1 MMPRGR
7 REHNSGLSRRETFLT
22 SKKGFPEDHGQQ
34 KEGRNNT
41 ILRKKETLCHSQ
53 LSSHVTDCEDLRREC
68 ENACPV
74 GQASLFPIWPMTL
87 MDI

>member
-1 MMPRGR
+1 MPRGQ
-7 REHNSGLSRRETFLT
+7 REHDSGLSRRETFLT
-22 SKKGFPEDHGQQ
+22 SKKGFPEDRGQE

-68 ENACPV
+68 ENACPM
-74 GQASLFPIWPMTL
+74 GQASLFPTWPMTL